1 MAIVVRIDVQ
11 LARRKMSVG
20 EFAEQVGLT
29 PANVAVLKNGRA
41 KAVRFSTLEAM
52 CRVLECQPGDLL
64 EWVDAED
71 PSTRAGAQRSGT
83 SQTAVSGG
91 SVSVVPS

>member
-1 MAIVVRIDVQ
+1 MAIVVRIDVE
-11 LARRKMSVG
+11 LARRKLSVR
-20 EFAEQVGLT
+20 EFAERVGLT

-64 EWVDAED
+64 EYVEDDDA
-71 PSTRAGAQRSGT
+71 TTGAPAPASGR
-83 SQTAVSGG
+83 GG
-91 SVSVVPS
+91 R